1 LADPTLELRPDS
13 TRPGG
18 IASLGVGA
26 DSSSRARRRR
36 IEGVDPAGLRIV
48 TAIGLALV
56 VAETVTLLSGPTLG
70 LLAWALVLCGL
81 LVMSLRLGQR
91 SHQRVALS
99 FAVLPLVRILSL
111 ALPAAILPMMFWYLE
126 IGLAS
131 FEAILLVMRRLD
143 LSLGDIG
150 VRRAPVGEVLTV
162 GAIGAFLG
170 VPAYLIVG
178 SVHLGQGG
186 GILGLVMASA
196 VVIVFVGVLEE
207 VLFRG
212 LIQSAGTEL
221 MSRGGVVLSV
231 AATTL
236 MYAATLNL
244 RYIVF
249 MALVATFFGIIARRS
264 GSIAAPIAGH
274 AALAWVQLLL
284 LPMILS

>member
-1 LADPTLELRPDS
+1 MELQ
-13 TRPGG
+13 PGG
-18 IASLGVGA
+18 TRQNAVTGYAPDGDPVVRT
-26 DSSSRARRRR
+26 DRRR
-36 IEGVDPAGLRIV
+36 IEGVDPAAVRLV

-56 VAETVTLLSGPTLG
+56 AAEGVTILAGPTVG
-70 LLAWALVLCGL
+70 LPAHALVLCAL
-81 LVMSLRLGQR
+81 LAISLRLGTR
-91 SHQRVALS
+91 SHQRLTLVLAM
-99 FAVLPLVRILSL
+99 LPLVRILSL

-131 FEAILLVMRRLD
+131 FEAIVLVMRRLN
-143 LSLGDIG
+143 LSLADIG
-150 VRRAPVGEVLTV
+150 VRRAPVLDIVAV

-178 SVHLGQGG
+178 PVHLGQGA
-186 GILGLVMASA
+186 GIVGFAMASA
-196 VVIVFVGVLEE
+196 VVIAFVGVLEE

-221 MSRGGVVLSV
+221 MSRGGVALSV

-236 MYAATLNL
+236 MYASSLNL
-244 RYIVF
+244 RYILF
-249 MALVATFFGIIARRS
+249 AASVATFFGIVARRS

-274 AALAWVQLLL
+274 ATLAWVQLVI

>member
-1 LADPTLELRPDS
+1 MADPTIEVQ
-13 TRPGG
+13 PG
-18 IASLGVGA
+18 S
-26 DSSSRARRRR
+26 RRRGPLAIFGR
-36 IEGVDPAGLRIV
+36 DGGSIRWTGRRRVEGVDPASLRLV
-48 TAIGLALV
+48 SAVGLALV
-56 VAETVTLLSGPTLG
+56 AAEAVTLLSGPTIG
-70 LLAWALVLCGL
+70 VPAHGLVLCALLGL
-81 LVMSLRLGQR
+81 SLRLGQP
-91 SHQRVALS
+91 SHQRLTLGLAL
-99 FAVLPLVRILSL
+99 LPLVRILSL

-126 IGLAS
+126 IGLAT
-131 FEAILLVMRRLD
+131 FEAIFLVMRRLD
-143 LSLGDIG
+143 LTLRDIG
-150 VRRAPVGEVLTV
+150 VRRAPIGDVLGV
-162 GAIGAFLG
+162 AAIGACLG

-178 SVHLGQGG
+178 PVNLGQGG
-186 GILGLVMASA
+186 GIIGLAMASA
-196 VVIVFVGVLEE
+196 VVVIFVGVLEE

-236 MYAATLNL
+236 MYAASLNL

-249 MALVATFFGIIARRS
+249 AALVGAFFGIIARRS